1 MSTKNFFFRKWTAAI
16 SFLILII
23 LASATLVYFSME
35 INSLQSKLAVSSL
48 EIENLNAAK
57 LVLSD
62 PDNPVGGVKYGSP
75 LLGWTNENPNLY
87 VYGVIFNVG
96 TQPAYDSRIH
106 VVANSANGT
115 ILLDDYIDLGTID
128 GGFVAKINTQI
139 KSNYPLIGDFN
150 VIFTP
155 EWK

>member
-1 MSTKNFFFRKWTAAI
+1 MSTKNFFSRKLSVTI
-16 SFLILII
+16 SILILI
-23 LASATLVYFSME
+23 LASGMLVYSSME
-35 INSLQSKLAVSSL
+35 INSLQSKLAVNSL

-57 LVLSD
+57 LLLSD

-75 LLGWTNENPNLY
+75 HLGWTNENPNLY

-115 ILLDDYIDLGTID
+115 KLLDDYIDLGTID